1 MQVLGMML
9 VTPGAG
15 ADWGPRA
22 GGGVTRCRED
32 QAPLI

>member
-1 MQVLGMML
+1 MQVLWMML
-9 VTPGAG
+9 VTLG
-15 ADWGPRA
+15 WRRLGPRA